1 MGKRSIKAIRRDELM
16 DAAIDVIGTEG
27 LSSAT
32 IAVIASRA
40 GMSTGL
46 VNHYFESKEELLA
59 LAMRNLSNLIRRDI
73 LDLLPPEPTPQQ
85 RLKAIIDGSFVP
97 HHFRGAK
104 RVAWMQF
111 MIASQSETRIRHLY
125 HLTGA
130 RFVSNIRYAVR
141 QLVPAA
147 DVDDVTD
154 GIAALIDGF
163 FWEIAGEYAE
173 EDFERARRI
182 CWRFVTALI
191 PSMAPAAGWRRS
203 QDESPA

>member
-16 DAAIDVIGTEG
+16 DAAIEVIGTEG
-27 LSSAT
+27 LGGAT
-32 IAVIASRA
+32 VAVIASRA

-73 LDLLPPEPTPQQ
+73 LDLMPAEPTPQQ
-85 RLKAIIDGSFVP
+85 RLKAIIDGSFLP
-97 HHFRGAK
+97 QHFRGPK

-111 MIASQSETRIRHLY
+111 MIAAQSEPRIKHLY
-125 HLTGA
+125 ALTGA

-141 QLVPAA
+141 RLVPSG

-163 FWEIAGEYAE
+163 FWQIAGDYAE
-173 EDFERARRI
+173 DDFERARRI
-182 CWRFVTALI
+182 CWRFVTLLI
-191 PSMAPAAGWRRS
+191 PSMASYAR
-203 QDESPA
+203 

>member
-16 DAAIDVIGTEG
+16 DAAIEVMGTQG
-27 LSSAT
+27 MTGAT
-32 IAVIASRA
+32 VAVIASRA

-46 VNHYFESKEELLA
+46 VNHYFESKEELMA

-73 LDLLPPEPTPQQ
+73 LDRMQPDPTPQQ

-97 HHFRGAK
+97 QHFRGAK

-111 MIASQSETRIRHLY
+111 MIASQSEAQIKHLY

-141 QLVPAA
+141 QLVPAK

-191 PSMAPAAGWRRS
+191 PSMAATAEQIPESRS
-203 QDESPA
+203 TT

>member
-16 DAAIDVIGTEG
+16 EAAIDVLGTEG
-27 LSSAT
+27 LSGAT
-32 IAVIASRA
+32 MAVIASRA

-59 LAMRNLSNLIRRDI
+59 LAMRNLSNLFRRGI
-73 LDLLPPEPTPQQ
+73 LDLLPPDPTPQQ
-85 RLKAIIDGSFVP
+85 RLKAIIDGSFLP
-97 HHFRGAK
+97 QHFRGAK
-104 RVAWMQF
+104 REAWMQF
-111 MIASQSETRIRHLY
+111 MLASQSEPRIKHLY

-130 RFVSNIRYAVR
+130 RFVSNIKHAVR
-141 QLVPAA
+141 QLVSVE

-163 FWEIAGEYAE
+163 FWQITGEYDE

-182 CWRFVTALI
+182 CWRVVALLI
-191 PSMAPAAGWRRS
+191 PSMASYAG
-203 QDESPA
+203 

>member
-16 DAAIDVIGTEG
+16 DAAIAVVGTEG
-27 LSSAT
+27 LTGAT
-32 IAVIASRA
+32 VAVIANRA

-59 LAMRNLSNLIRRDI
+59 LAMRNLSNLFRRDI
-73 LDLLPPEPTPQQ
+73 LDLMPPDPTPQQ
-85 RLKAIIDGSFVP
+85 RLKAMIDGSFLP
-97 HHFRGAK
+97 QHFRGAK

-111 MIASQSETRIRHLY
+111 MIASQSEPRIKHLY
-125 HLTGA
+125 HLTGV

-141 QLVPAA
+141 LLVPAA
-147 DVDDVTD
+147 DVEDVTD

-163 FWEIAGEYAE
+163 FWQITGDYAE

-182 CWRFVTALI
+182 CWRYVTLLI
-191 PSMAPAAGWRRS
+191 PSMAKSAG
-203 QDESPA
+203 Q

>member
-16 DAAIDVIGTEG
+16 EAAIDVLGTEG
-27 LSSAT
+27 LGGAT

-59 LAMRNLSNLIRRDI
+59 LAMRNLSNLFRRGI
-73 LDLLPPEPTPQQ
+73 LDLMPPDPTPQQ
-85 RLKAIIDGSFVP
+85 RLKAIIDGSFLP
-97 HHFRGAK
+97 QHFRGAK
-104 RVAWMQF
+104 REAWMQF
-111 MIASQSETRIRHLY
+111 MLASQSEPQIKHLY

-130 RFVSNIRYAVR
+130 RFVSNIKHAVR
-141 QLVPAA
+141 QLVSTE

-154 GIAALIDGF
+154 GIAALIDGI
-163 FWEIAGEYAE
+163 FWQITGEYDE

-182 CWRFVTALI
+182 CWRVVVLLI
-191 PSMAPAAGWRRS
+191 PSMASYAG
-203 QDESPA
+203 

>member
-16 DAAIDVIGTEG
+16 EAAIDVLGTEG
-27 LSSAT
+27 LGGAT

-59 LAMRNLSNLIRRDI
+59 LAMRNLSNLFRRGI
-73 LDLLPPEPTPQQ
+73 LDLMPPDPTPQQ
-85 RLKAIIDGSFVP
+85 RLKAIIDGSFLP
-97 HHFRGAK
+97 QHFRGAK
-104 RVAWMQF
+104 REAWMQF
-111 MIASQSETRIRHLY
+111 MLASQSEPRIKHLY

-130 RFVSNIRYAVR
+130 RFVSNIRHAVR
-141 QLVPAA
+141 QLVSTE

-163 FWEIAGEYAE
+163 FWQITGEYDE

-182 CWRFVTALI
+182 CWRVVVLLI
-191 PSMAPAAGWRRS
+191 PSMASYAG
-203 QDESPA
+203 